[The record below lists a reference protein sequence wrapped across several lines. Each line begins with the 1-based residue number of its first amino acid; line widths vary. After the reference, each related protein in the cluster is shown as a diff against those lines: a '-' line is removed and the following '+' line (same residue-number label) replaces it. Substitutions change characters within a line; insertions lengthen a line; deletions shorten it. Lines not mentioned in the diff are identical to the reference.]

1 MSELNKNPN
10 EETTGSVTPA
20 ESQETVVQAAEN
32 TVSEVLDHAEQIK
45 EHTESMAED
54 IIEEVKDTAE
64 AAEQPL
70 QSIAEDIASFREQ
83 LESDLNT
90 EAKETLPPLPEL
102 PVIEEEETAAPEE
115 KIVLPEV
122 PGEEAQEEPALV
134 IPPVPVLAAEEEAV
148 EEAAAEALEETA
160 AVHEEAAPEVHE
172 EAEKPAEPVHEE
184 PVKAAA
190 APKPVKAEPRVQEPV
205 VQQVIVK
212 KSRPLLTA
220 LLAGVVGLASGFG
233 GGYLAFRTFAP
244 KTEEV
249 PGFIDEAEQET
260 VDTPVEEETQT
271 AQTPVITVPSG
282 EMSIRDIAAKAQ
294 PSVVEI
300 VVEIEQTGYG
310 FGFFGQQSYR
320 SQAAG
325 SGVIISD
332 DGYIITNNH
341 VIEDALSIT
350 VTLYDGTTYP
360 AEMIGTDEKT
370 DIGVIK
376 IDAHNL
382 TAAEIGDSSLIQTGD
397 TAIVIGNP
405 LGTLGGTVTNGIVSA
420 TNREVTI
427 DNETYELIQTN
438 AAINS
443 GNSGGGLFDGQGRL
457 IGVVNSKDSGYTS
470 SGTIIEGLG
479 FAIPINTAMDVAEQL
494 IEYGYVADRATLG
507 VYIQVLTQP
516 YGEYSEGLY
525 ITDVIK
531 GSGAEAA
538 GLKSYDKILSADG
551 TKISSYQDLSNFL
564 KKKKAGDT
572 ITLQI
577 ERDGHERSV
586 DVTLTGPINDTYE
599 G

>member
-1 MSELNKNPN
+1 MSELNKNIN
-10 EETTGSVTPA
+10 EEATGSVTPA

-32 TVSEVLDHAEQIK
+32 TVSDVLDHAEQIK

-54 IIEEVKDTAE
+54 IKEEVKDITE
-64 AAEQPL
+64 EAEQPL

-83 LESDLNT
+83 LEADLNAET
-90 EAKETLPPLPEL
+90 HETLPPLPEL
-102 PVIEEEETAAPEE
+102 PVMEEAEAAPEE

-122 PGEEAQEEPALV
+122 PGEETPEEPALV
-134 IPPVPVLAAEEEAV
+134 IPPVPVITEQEETV
-148 EEAAAEALEETA
+148 EEAAPE
-160 AVHEEAAPEVHE
+160 VQEEAAPEVHE
-172 EAEKPAEPVHEE
+172 EETTQPAEPVHEE
-184 PVKAAA
+184 PVKPSAI
-190 APKPVKAEPRVQEPV
+190 PEPVKAEPRVQEPV
-205 VQQVIVK
+205 VQQVVVK

-233 GGYLAFRTFAP
+233 GGYLAFRTFGQKAE
-244 KTEEV
+244 EEV

-260 VDTPVEEETQT
+260 VDTPAEEETQT
-271 AQTPVITVPSG
+271 PQTTITVPSG

-300 VVEIEQTGYG
+300 VVEVEQTGYG

-341 VIEDALSIT
+341 VIENALSIT
-350 VTLYDGTTYP
+350 VTLYDGTTYS
-360 AEMIGTDEKT
+360 AEMVGTDEKT

-443 GNSGGGLFDGQGRL
+443 GNSGGGLFDGQGKL